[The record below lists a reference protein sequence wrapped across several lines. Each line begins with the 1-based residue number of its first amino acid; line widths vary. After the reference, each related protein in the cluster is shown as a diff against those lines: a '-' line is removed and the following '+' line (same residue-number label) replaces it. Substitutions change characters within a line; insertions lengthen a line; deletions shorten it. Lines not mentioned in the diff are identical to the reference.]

1 MRESVAT
8 KLVGPHRLYCSRTV
22 GVCFKFVDT
31 KTESQRATSTQMHVA
46 SVRTRRDATEKRGRP
61 REGTVCAA
69 LKRFAR

>member
-22 GVCFKFVDT
+22 GVCFNFVDT
-31 KTESQRATSTQMHVA
+31 KNESQRVKSTQKHVA
-46 SVRTRRDATEKRGRP
+46 TVRTLRDATKDRRP
-61 REGTVCAA
+61 PRDGTERAA